1 MSAGI
6 TQHITL
12 QLHRDS
18 TFAVFAGAVYDGAYD
33 NYATHPLVGAKVTV
47 GKYETTTDDSGHF
60 RIDIPLADQQEV
72 KPIRI
77 EMQGYK
83 PYEREDESP
92 NKELSYLMFH

>member
-1 MSAGI
+1 MKIACVG
-6 TQHITL
+6 
-12 QLHRDS
+12 
-18 TFAVFAGAVYDGAYD
+18 D
-33 NYATHPLVGAKVTV
+33 NCIDY
-47 GKYETTTDDSGHF
+47 YDDSGHF

-83 PYEREDESP
+83 PYERKDESP